1 MLKQNL
7 ILLFSLTFF
16 LMISV
21 ANANAGI
28 QKVASIT
35 NDEDKGVI
43 GLELITDKHS
53 DVTHLKLIFKNENN
67 EVDEI
72 DTYTAKKA
80 ASGIVLYKVD
90 GREVVRLK
98 SDNFSSHQ
106 GGEIELDY
114 LYNGITGSRGV
125 KVLDLSRDG
134 DVWRLSSKSKKVSK
148 LHFVSNK
155 KMVVGTIGIKQIVA
169 K

>member
-1 MLKQNL
+1 
-7 ILLFSLTFF
+7 
-16 LMISV
+16 
-21 ANANAGI
+21 
-28 QKVASIT
+28 
-35 NDEDKGVI
+35 
-43 GLELITDKHS
+43 
-53 DVTHLKLIFKNENN
+53 
-67 EVDEI
+67 
-72 DTYTAKKA
+72 
-80 ASGIVLYKVD
+80 
-90 GREVVRLK
+90 K